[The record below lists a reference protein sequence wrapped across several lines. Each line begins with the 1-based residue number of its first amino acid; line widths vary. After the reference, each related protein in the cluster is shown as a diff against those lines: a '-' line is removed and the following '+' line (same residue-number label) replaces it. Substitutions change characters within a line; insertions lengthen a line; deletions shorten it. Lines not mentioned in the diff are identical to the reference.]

1 MWAEMAA
8 EAAALFTHVAQG
20 AAASPGDTQ
29 GSVSSRSGHSSSLPI
44 GNCLMIRVL
53 TRVPLGDTVSW
64 HVFEQGLHS
73 DHSDTWHSLV
83 ITQDWKVTGN
93 FSCWHKL
100 QKSIDILIT
109 HTGSYELGPLRFTV
123 KSAWTFLC
131 SLGGGIL
138 ISLKIHQHLW
148 CVKAV
153 RPKANVC
160 ISSYFVR
167 VVKPFMGNRK

>member
-29 GSVSSRSGHSSSLPI
+29 GSVSSSSGHSSSLPI